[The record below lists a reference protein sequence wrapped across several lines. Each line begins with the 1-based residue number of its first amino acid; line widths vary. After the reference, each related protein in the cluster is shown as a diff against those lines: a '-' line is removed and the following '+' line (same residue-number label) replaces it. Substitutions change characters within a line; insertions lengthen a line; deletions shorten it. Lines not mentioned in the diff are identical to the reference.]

1 MPRTAEGSWC
11 PGATGTFW
19 TGIDLADSVTVDF
32 HKTFFQPVSSS
43 ALLVRDGA
51 MLRHVTYY
59 ADYLNP
65 EAAALAD
72 IPNQVDKSI
81 QTTRRFDALKLWL
94 TLRIMGAD
102 AVGALFDEAI
112 DLATRVG
119 AVLAADPDFELAAPT
134 RSSARWSSGTGRCSR
149 TEPAFP
155 RTGGRPEPGHPGRR
169 LRLRRGSGGRHQGG
183 RTALPEVHAP
193 QRRGHARGH
202 QRNHQ
207 PAPRHRCRAAEPD
220 RRRQHEHPRTLT
232 LPVQARIYDFA
243 GIGVGPFNLG
253 LAALS
258 DPVEGLDAVFLERRE
273 SFDWHP
279 GMMLEPAHLQVP
291 FMADLVTLADPTS
304 PYSFLNFLKQTGRLY
319 RFYIRENFY
328 PLRAEY
334 NQYCQWVAG
343 QLDSVRFGT
352 DVRDVTYDDGVYT
365 LSVDGPAGP
374 EVLRARR
381 LVLGTGTSPYV
392 PAACDGIVDAAANGR
407 GGLVLH
413 NADYLSRKSE
423 LQKQRSIT
431 IVGSGQSAAE
441 IYYELL
447 QEIDVHG
454 YQLNW
459 VTRSGRFFPLEYTKL
474 TLEMTSPEY
483 VDYFHGLPQDQRD
496 GLIKSQK
503 NLYKGINSELIDAI
517 YDLLYTKSLS
527 GIVDTQLLTHSA
539 LTGASWDAASGL
551 AHAAAAARGTGRRLH
566 AGHRGGSPRHR
577 LRLP

>member
-1 MPRTAEGSWC
+1 MSAANSNTAAAG
-11 PGATGTFW
+11 TGT
-19 TGIDLADSVTVDF
+19 A
-32 HKTFFQPVSSS
+32 S
-43 ALLVRDGA
+43 AG
-51 MLRHVTYY
+51 
-59 ADYLNP
+59 
-65 EAAALAD
+65 
-72 IPNQVDKSI
+72 
-81 QTTRRFDALKLWL
+81 
-94 TLRIMGAD
+94 
-102 AVGALFDEAI
+102 
-112 DLATRVG
+112 
-119 AVLAADPDFELAAPT
+119 
-134 RSSARWSSGTGRCSR
+134 
-149 TEPAFP
+149 
-155 RTGGRPEPGHPGRR
+155 
-169 LRLRRGSGGRHQGG
+169 
-183 RTALPEVHAP
+183 
-193 QRRGHARGH
+193 
-202 QRNHQ
+202 
-207 PAPRHRCRAAEPD
+207 
-220 RRRQHEHPRTLT
+220 
-232 LPVQARIYDFA
+232 RIYDFA

-253 LAALS
+253 LAALTE
-258 DPVEGLDAVFLERRE
+258 PVDGLDAVFLERRD

-352 DVRDVTYDDGVYT
+352 DVREITYDDGVYT
-365 LSVDGPAGP
+365 LSVDGPAGS

-392 PAACDGIVDAAANGR
+392 PAACDGIMDAAANDR

-413 NADYLSRKSE
+413 NADYLSRKAE

-483 VDYFHGLPQDQRD
+483 VDYFHGLPQEQRD

-517 YDLLYTKSLS
+517 YDLLYAKSLS
-527 GIVDTQLLTHSA
+527 GIVDTRLLTHSA
-539 LTGASWDAASGL
+539 LTGASWDPAAGSHTL
-551 AHAAAAARGTGRRLH
+551 ALRHEEQGADYSLDTEAVVLATGYGYREPEFLAGVQDRIARDSTGRFAVERNYSTGVEPGEIFVQNAELH
-566 AGHRGGSPRHR
+566 THGFVTPDLGMAAYRNSCILREIAGREVYPVERSIAFQEFGVQEQPEFPAGVREPGVREAAFGESAGVHA
-577 LRLP
+577 

>member
-1 MPRTAEGSWC
+1 MSTQSTSSTPASGT
-11 PGATGTFW
+11 PGA
-19 TGIDLADSVTVDF
+19 
-32 HKTFFQPVSSS
+32 
-43 ALLVRDGA
+43 
-51 MLRHVTYY
+51 
-59 ADYLNP
+59 
-65 EAAALAD
+65 
-72 IPNQVDKSI
+72 
-81 QTTRRFDALKLWL
+81 
-94 TLRIMGAD
+94 
-102 AVGALFDEAI
+102 
-112 DLATRVG
+112 
-119 AVLAADPDFELAAPT
+119 
-134 RSSARWSSGTGRCSR
+134 
-149 TEPAFP
+149 
-155 RTGGRPEPGHPGRR
+155 
-169 LRLRRGSGGRHQGG
+169 
-183 RTALPEVHAP
+183 
-193 QRRGHARGH
+193 
-202 QRNHQ
+202 
-207 PAPRHRCRAAEPD
+207 
-220 RRRQHEHPRTLT
+220 
-232 LPVQARIYDFA
+232 ARIYDFA

-253 LAALS
+253 LAALTE
-258 DPVEGLDAVFLERRE
+258 PVEGLDAVFLERRD

-352 DVRDVTYDDGVYT
+352 DVREITYDGGVYT

-392 PAACDGIVDAAANGR
+392 PAACDGIVDAAANDR

-483 VDYFHGLPQDQRD
+483 VDYFHGLPQEQRD

-517 YDLLYTKSLS
+517 YDLLYAKSLS
-527 GIVDTQLLTHSA
+527 GIVDTRLLTHSA
-539 LTGASWDAASGL
+539 LTGASWDPASGSHTLQLRHEEQGADYSLDTEAVVL
-551 AHAAAAARGTGRRLH
+551 ATGYGYREPEFLAGVQERIARDSTGRFAVERNYSTGVEPGEIFVQNAELH
-566 AGHRGGSPRHR
+566 THGFVTPDLGMAAYRNSCILREICGREVYPVERSIAFQQFGVQEQPEFQAGVRETGVRETGVRETAIAEPLGVHA
-577 LRLP
+577 

>member
-1 MPRTAEGSWC
+1 MSTS
-11 PGATGTFW
+11 
-19 TGIDLADSVTVDF
+19 
-32 HKTFFQPVSSS
+32 
-43 ALLVRDGA
+43 
-51 MLRHVTYY
+51 
-59 ADYLNP
+59 
-65 EAAALAD
+65 
-72 IPNQVDKSI
+72 
-81 QTTRRFDALKLWL
+81 
-94 TLRIMGAD
+94 
-102 AVGALFDEAI
+102 
-112 DLATRVG
+112 
-119 AVLAADPDFELAAPT
+119 
-134 RSSARWSSGTGRCSR
+134 
-149 TEPAFP
+149 TEPHIF
-155 RTGGRPEPGHPGRR
+155 
-169 LRLRRGSGGRHQGG
+169 
-183 RTALPEVHAP
+183 
-193 QRRGHARGH
+193 
-202 QRNHQ
+202 
-207 PAPRHRCRAAEPD
+207 
-220 RRRQHEHPRTLT
+220 
-232 LPVQARIYDFA
+232 DFA

-258 DPVEGLDAVFLERRE
+258 EPVDGLDGVFLEQRD

-343 QLDSVRFGT
+343 QLRSVRFST
-352 DVRDVTYDDGVYT
+352 AVLDITYDGGVYR
-365 LSVDGPAGP
+365 LSVEGPGGP
-374 EVLRARR
+374 EVLLARR
-381 LVLGTGTSPYV
+381 LVLGTGTSPHV
-392 PAACDGIVDAAANGR
+392 PASCDGIVEAAANEG

-413 NADYLSRKSE
+413 NADYVSRKSE
-423 LQKQRSIT
+423 LQARRSIT

-447 QEIDVHG
+447 QEIDIHG

-496 GLIKSQK
+496 GLVKSQK

-527 GIVDTQLLTHSA
+527 GLVDTQLLTHSSLNGA
-539 LTGASWDAASGL
+539 VWDPAAGSHTLQLRHEEQGSDYVLDSEAVVLATGYTYREPGFLAGIQDRIARDPAGRFAVARNYSTGVEPGEIFVQNAELHTHGFVTPDLGMAAYRNSCILREITGREVYPVERSI
-551 AHAAAAARGTGRRLH
+551 AFQQFGAPTGVPAAAGALPAGR
-566 AGHRGGSPRHR
+566 AGVSA
-577 LRLP
+577 

>member
-1 MPRTAEGSWC
+1 MNTSA
-11 PGATGTFW
+11 PGAM
-19 TGIDLADSVTVDF
+19 DSN
-32 HKTFFQPVSSS
+32 S
-43 ALLVRDGA
+43 
-51 MLRHVTYY
+51 
-59 ADYLNP
+59 
-65 EAAALAD
+65 
-72 IPNQVDKSI
+72 
-81 QTTRRFDALKLWL
+81 
-94 TLRIMGAD
+94 
-102 AVGALFDEAI
+102 
-112 DLATRVG
+112 
-119 AVLAADPDFELAAPT
+119 
-134 RSSARWSSGTGRCSR
+134 TGR
-149 TEPAFP
+149 
-155 RTGGRPEPGHPGRR
+155 
-169 LRLRRGSGGRHQGG
+169 
-183 RTALPEVHAP
+183 V
-193 QRRGHARGH
+193 
-202 QRNHQ
+202 
-207 PAPRHRCRAAEPD
+207 
-220 RRRQHEHPRTLT
+220 
-232 LPVQARIYDFA
+232 YDFA

-258 DPVEGLDAVFLERRE
+258 EPVDGLDGVFLERRE

-304 PYSFLNFLKQTGRLY
+304 QFSFLNFLKQTGRLY

-343 QLDSVRFGT
+343 QLESVRFGT
-352 DVRDVTYDDGVYT
+352 DVREITYDDGVYT
-365 LSVDGPAGP
+365 LSLKGPQGP

-392 PAACDGIVDAAANGR
+392 PESCAGVVDA

-413 NADYLSRKSE
+413 NADYLLRKSE
-423 LQKQRSIT
+423 LQSKASIT

-447 QEIDVHG
+447 QDIDVYG

-483 VDYFHGLPQDQRD
+483 VDYFHELPEEQRD

-527 GIVDTQLLTHSA
+527 GLVDTQLLTHSA
-539 LTGASWDAASGL
+539 LTAASWNASTASHTLQLRHEEQGQDYTLETEAVVLATGYSYREPGFLAGIQDRIERDSGGRFAVDRNYSTGVEPAEIFVQNAELHTHGFVTPDLGMAAYRNSCILREMTGTEVYPVERSI
-551 AHAAAAARGTGRRLH
+551 AFQQFGAPGQDVPGQGAAAERAAGPRGAGLPEALAARG
-566 AGHRGGSPRHR
+566 
-577 LRLP
+577 

>member
-1 MPRTAEGSWC
+1 MST
-11 PGATGTFW
+11 
-19 TGIDLADSVTVDF
+19 
-32 HKTFFQPVSSS
+32 
-43 ALLVRDGA
+43 
-51 MLRHVTYY
+51 
-59 ADYLNP
+59 
-65 EAAALAD
+65 
-72 IPNQVDKSI
+72 
-81 QTTRRFDALKLWL
+81 
-94 TLRIMGAD
+94 
-102 AVGALFDEAI
+102 
-112 DLATRVG
+112 
-119 AVLAADPDFELAAPT
+119 PDF
-134 RSSARWSSGTGRCSR
+134 GTS
-149 TEPAFP
+149 
-155 RTGGRPEPGHPGRR
+155 
-169 LRLRRGSGGRHQGG
+169 
-183 RTALPEVHAP
+183 
-193 QRRGHARGH
+193 
-202 QRNHQ
+202 
-207 PAPRHRCRAAEPD
+207 AEP
-220 RRRQHEHPRTLT
+220 
-232 LPVQARIYDFA
+232 RIYDFA

-258 DPVEGLDAVFLERRE
+258 EPVDGLDGVFLEQRE

-343 QLDSVRFGT
+343 QLRSVRFST
-352 DVRDVTYDDGVYT
+352 AVLDVTYDAGVYR
-365 LSVDGPAGP
+365 LSLQGPEGP
-374 EVLRARR
+374 EVLLARR
-381 LVLGTGTSPYV
+381 LVLGTGTSPYM
-392 PAACDGIVDAAANGR
+392 PASCDGIVDAAANG

-413 NADYLSRKSE
+413 NAEYLSRKSE
-423 LQKQRSIT
+423 LQTKRSIT

-447 QEIDVHG
+447 QDIDTFG

-527 GIVDTQLLTHSA
+527 GMVDTQLLTHSS
-539 LTGASWDAASGL
+539 LTGAAWDPAAGSHTLQLRHEEQGTDYALDSEAVVL
-551 AHAAAAARGTGRRLH
+551 ATGYTYQEPGFLVGVQDRIARDRAGRFAVARNYSTGVEPGEIFVQNAELHTHGFVTPDLGMAAYRNSCILREITGREVYPVERSIAFQQFGAPETVP
-566 AGHRGGSPRHR
+566 AGAGPAREEHTQKAEVTA
-577 LRLP
+577 

>member
-1 MPRTAEGSWC
+1 MNTSA
-11 PGATGTFW
+11 PGAM
-19 TGIDLADSVTVDF
+19 DSN
-32 HKTFFQPVSSS
+32 S
-43 ALLVRDGA
+43 AG
-51 MLRHVTYY
+51 
-59 ADYLNP
+59 
-65 EAAALAD
+65 
-72 IPNQVDKSI
+72 
-81 QTTRRFDALKLWL
+81 
-94 TLRIMGAD
+94 
-102 AVGALFDEAI
+102 
-112 DLATRVG
+112 RV
-119 AVLAADPDFELAAPT
+119 
-134 RSSARWSSGTGRCSR
+134 
-149 TEPAFP
+149 
-155 RTGGRPEPGHPGRR
+155 
-169 LRLRRGSGGRHQGG
+169 
-183 RTALPEVHAP
+183 
-193 QRRGHARGH
+193 
-202 QRNHQ
+202 
-207 PAPRHRCRAAEPD
+207 
-220 RRRQHEHPRTLT
+220 
-232 LPVQARIYDFA
+232 YDFA

-258 DPVEGLDAVFLERRE
+258 EPVDGLDGVFLERRE

-304 PYSFLNFLKQTGRLY
+304 QFSFLNFLKQTGRLY

-343 QLDSVRFGT
+343 QLESVRFGT
-352 DVRDVTYDDGVYT
+352 DVREITYDDGVYT
-365 LSVDGPAGP
+365 LSLKGPQGA

-392 PAACDGIVDAAANGR
+392 PESCAGVVDA

-413 NADYLSRKSE
+413 NADYLLRKSE
-423 LQKQRSIT
+423 LQSKASIT

-447 QEIDVHG
+447 QDIDVYG

-483 VDYFHGLPQDQRD
+483 VDYFHELPEEQRD

-527 GIVDTQLLTHSA
+527 GLVDTQLLTHSA
-539 LTGASWDAASGL
+539 LTAASWNVSTASHTLQLRHEEQGQDYTLETEAVVLATGYSYREPGFLAGIQDRIERDSRGRFAVDRNYSTGVEPGEIFVQNAELHTHGFVTPDLGMAAYRNSCILREMTGTEVYPVERSI
-551 AHAAAAARGTGRRLH
+551 AFQQFGAPGKDVPGQGAAAERAAGPRGAGLPEALAARG
-566 AGHRGGSPRHR
+566 
-577 LRLP
+577 